1 MYMHR
6 TSIKSQVFAHLVA
19 EFAELPTEEKVKK
32 QGMDVKLVGMVSSR
46 EPLS

>member
-6 TSIKSQVFAHLVA
+6 TSIKSQVFAYLVA

-32 QGMDVKLVGMVSSR
+32 QGMNGKLVGMVSSR